1 MENSNIKTRAAMLS
15 ICSNIVLIISKFVV
29 GIISGSVS
37 IISEAVHSFSD
48 LLAAILAYFSVKAA
62 SEPADIEHQ
71 FGHGKFEDL
80 SGGLEGALI
89 IFAAGYIIY
98 EAIEK
103 LIGKTQIEFDTGAGI
118 IVMALAIIINLL
130 VSRHLFNIAH
140 KTESIALLADAE
152 HLRTDIY
159 TSAGVLVGLIL
170 IKSTGMTIF
179 DPIVAILIALVI
191 IKTGVSLC
199 ITSAKNLLDTSLP
212 EEERVVIS
220 NIVNKF
226 MPDEVVEILH
236 LKTRKS
242 GAERLIEFT
251 LTVPDE
257 MTIKQGHGLCDRIE
271 ESLAKELNKINVTIH
286 LEPCNEKCS
295 ECNSNSSETFICHEL
310 KDKSAQK
317 S

>member
-1 MENSNIKTRAAMLS
+1 MENAGIKKSAALLS
-15 ICSNIVLIISKFVV
+15 ICSNIVLIASKFVV

-62 SEPADIEHQ
+62 AEPADIEHQ

-98 EAIEK
+98 EAFEK
-103 LIGKTQIEFDTGAGI
+103 LTGNVQSEFNTGAGI
-118 IVMALAIIINLL
+118 VVMSLAIIINLV
-130 VSRHLFNIAH
+130 VSRHLFNVAH

-159 TSAGVLVGLIL
+159 TSAGVLIGLLL
-170 IKSTGMTIF
+170 IKFTGIVLL
-179 DPIVAILIALVI
+179 DPIVAILIALII
-191 IKTGVSLC
+191 IKTGIKLC

-212 EEERVVIS
+212 EEERIVIK
-220 NIVNKF
+220 NIVSNF
-226 MPDEVVEILH
+226 MPDEVVEILN
-236 LKTRKS
+236 LKTRRA

-257 MTIKQGHGLCDRIE
+257 MTIKTGHKLCDKIE
-271 ESLAKELNKINVTIH
+271 DNIARELNRVHVTIH
-286 LEPCNEKCS
+286 LEPCDGICP
-295 ECNSNSSETFICHEL
+295 ECNSYHSETFICHEL
-310 KDKSAQK
+310 KHKSQ
-317 S
+317 